1 MKKLL
6 ALFWMALLCFAL
18 PQAVWAN
25 TLPSRWEGTSGN
37 ELRVA
42 EGCPVQVKRER
53 LTFRVNPRKAGYTA
67 ESTVTAVYALYNPTD
82 AVCTFPA
89 VFPVVLTRRQQAMD
103 EQAVLLNGEP
113 LPVTAYQADYSEQK
127 ILDGLTPSQLLE
139 NCVPENVWK
148 DYVQGNDSTGIR
160 LLAFELELQPGETAK
175 LQLQTV
181 TEAFMEE
188 ERIFSRIPTETRYT
202 FYYYLSPAQYW
213 GSFENITIDLRL
225 SPKAPVLA
233 DSSLCFI
240 PAGPCRYI
248 YHGDALP
255 DGELIF
261 TAKSTILL
269 TVLRWLTR
277 LGQLLCAV
285 IILLYIYRRICKK
298 DA

>member
-1 MKKLL
+1 
-6 ALFWMALLCFAL
+6 
-18 PQAVWAN
+18 
-25 TLPSRWEGTSGN
+25 
-37 ELRVA
+37 
-42 EGCPVQVKRER
+42 
-53 LTFRVNPRKAGYTA
+53 
-67 ESTVTAVYALYNPTD
+67 
-82 AVCTFPA
+82 
-89 VFPVVLTRRQQAMD
+89 
-103 EQAVLLNGEP
+103 
-113 LPVTAYQADYSEQK
+113 
-127 ILDGLTPSQLLE
+127 
-139 NCVPENVWK
+139 
-148 DYVQGNDSTGIR
+148 
-160 LLAFELELQPGETAK
+160 
-175 LQLQTV
+175 
-181 TEAFMEE
+181 MEE